1 MENVSHKDVQAAAV
15 VKVRAELRFE
25 MCRELVFCPIKI
37 THCPCRDG
45 DAEWSGGTAGNAHE
59 CSVIVIFSSTAESSS
74 STVRRNWKLSYPKDH
89 VGLRR
94 V

>member
-37 THCPCRDG
+37 AHCPYRDG
-45 DAEWSGGTAGNAHE
+45 DAE
-59 CSVIVIFSSTAESSS
+59 
-74 STVRRNWKLSYPKDH
+74 
-89 VGLRR
+89 
-94 V
+94 